1 MDKIK
6 VNTDAL
12 QTAALA
18 IKDFKE
24 QMIGAL
30 SKCESA
36 LKNEFGGIDDSFKKD
51 LTEYIDKLHSL
62 KNDIEAFEAENTAA
76 IKDRIARLSDYSNTS
91 YRKRNI

>member
-12 QTAALA
+12 NKATLA

-24 QMIGAL
+24 QIIGAI
-30 SKCESA
+30 SKCETA

-51 LTEYIDKLHSL
+51 LTDYIDKLHSL
-62 KNDIEAFEAENTAA
+62 KNDIEAFETENAAA
-76 IKDRIARLSDYSNTS
+76 IKDRISRLSDYSKTS